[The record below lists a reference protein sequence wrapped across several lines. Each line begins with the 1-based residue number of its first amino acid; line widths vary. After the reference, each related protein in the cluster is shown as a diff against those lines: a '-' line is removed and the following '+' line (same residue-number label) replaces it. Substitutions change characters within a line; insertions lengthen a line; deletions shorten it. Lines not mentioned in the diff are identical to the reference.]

1 LINLIDQNYSTFE
14 SRYYGAAASVQFA
27 GDVATL
33 GLTGVSSVTGSAHL
47 KSVLSAIA
55 TGTTGIDASYQKNYF
70 DQQSRSAVVQT
81 MRASRATELAT
92 LNDANH
98 MKAGISAYSL
108 ETGLSDVEAYYN
120 AGTLV
125 TALQTIAESASTQ
138 NTTAK
143 QQQQTNGAVSQA
155 IQ

>member
-1 LINLIDQNYSTFE
+1 
-14 SRYYGAAASVQFA
+14 
-27 GDVATL
+27 
-33 GLTGVSSVTGSAHL
+33 
-47 KSVLSAIA
+47 LSAIA

-70 DQQSRSAVVQT
+70 DQQTRSAVVQT